1 MEIAVDIVVEI
12 IVGFQLEI
20 VVKSAVKANCCG
32 WNQGGEGAVKIC
44 CEKYLP
50 YLLSYTMTP
59 CNHQRRT

>member
-32 WNQGGEGAVKIC
+32 
-44 CEKYLP
+44 
-50 YLLSYTMTP
+50 
-59 CNHQRRT
+59 